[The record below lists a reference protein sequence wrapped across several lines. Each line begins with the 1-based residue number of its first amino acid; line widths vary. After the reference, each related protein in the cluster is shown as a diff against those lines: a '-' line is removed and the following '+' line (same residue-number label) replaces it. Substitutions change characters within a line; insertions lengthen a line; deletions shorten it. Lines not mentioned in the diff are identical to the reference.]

1 MTIDGAPRSP
11 GRPPAASRA
20 DVEQIA
26 LALMLS
32 EGYDGVNVDDIAT
45 AAGIS
50 RTTFFRYF
58 GSKPGVIW
66 AAFDATIAG
75 LQAAVDSQPLSA
87 GTMDALRYAIVAST
101 RSAVRSS
108 DVWLERFQLLDG
120 TSDLRAEA
128 HEHWELWKLVLA
140 RFVAARCG
148 KKEGDAVPMAVA
160 GALQGVFLSALRDP
174 RNTDADREELIGSLD
189 RALAEVGAALGAL
202 LAR

>member
-1 MTIDGAPRSP
+1 
-11 GRPPAASRA
+11 
-20 DVEQIA
+20 
-26 LALMLS
+26 MLR
-32 EGYDGVNVDDIAT
+32 EGYDGVNVDDIAA

-75 LQAAVDSQPLSA
+75 LEAAIGSQAPSA

-101 RSAVRSS
+101 RSAVHSS

-128 HEHWELWKLVLA
+128 HEHWEQWKLVIA
-140 RFVAARCG
+140 RFVSARCG
-148 KKEGDAVPMAVA
+148 QAAGGAVPMAIA
-160 GALQGVFLSALRDP
+160 GACQGVFLSALRDE
-174 RNTDADREELIGSLD
+174 RNTDDGREAMLVSLD
-189 RALAEVGAALGAL
+189 RNLAEVGGALGAL
-202 LAR
+202 LPG